1 MIDLNIDS
9 RLTELAVGLTQAKD
23 VRIGE
28 SGDALRGYC
37 DEVARRV
44 SESGLL
50 GGDDRRGAVRQ
61 LLRGG
66 GFKPAGRSKPA
77 QEYLLRT
84 INQDGSLPN
93 ICNVVDFVNAVSL
106 DCALPISLVS
116 IERAGPGLT
125 IRYGEAGERYVFNR
139 AGQELDAAGLI
150 CLCSQSTEP
159 STPLGSPV
167 KDSMAGKVTDQNRHV
182 LACIYAPQGAV
193 EPDELRRWSE
203 QLGDG
208 FVKWCGA
215 TATECR
221 VLPETWA
228 T

>member
-1 MIDLNIDS
+1 MIDLNIDA
-9 RLTELAVGLTQAKD
+9 RLTELAVGLTEAKD
-23 VRIGE
+23 VRIVE
-28 SGDALRGYC
+28 SCDALRGYC

-44 SESGLL
+44 SESGSV
-50 GGDDRRGAVRQ
+50 GGDDRRSAVRQ
-61 LLRGG
+61 LLRGA

-84 INQDGSLPN
+84 INQDASLPS
-93 ICNVVDFVNAVSL
+93 ICNVVDLINAVSL
-106 DCALPISLVS
+106 DCGLPISLLA
-116 IERAGPGLT
+116 IDRAGPGLT
-125 IRYGEAGERYVFNR
+125 IRYGETGEHYVFNR

-150 CLCSQSTEP
+150 CLCAQSADQ

-167 KDSMAGKVTDQNRHV
+167 KDSMAGKVTDQDRHV

-193 EPDELRRWSE
+193 DPDELRRWSE

-221 VLPETWA
+221 VLPETW
-228 T
+228 